1 MQDISTINYEQFTN
15 MCEKIKEAFI
25 NIGNTIRTILEKVV
39 KFFKKNRS
47 LLPACAQENID
58 SWGEATTLRPEKKY
72 CHNKKRK
79 YDFIRKINK
88 LKSIRRSCIKNL
100 PYQRRNY

>member
-15 MCEKIKEAFI
+15 MWEKIKKALI

-47 LLPACAQENID
+47 LLPVYAQEIID
-58 SWGEATTLRPEKKY
+58 SWGAATLRPERKY
-72 CHNKKRK
+72 CHKKRRK
-79 YDFIRKINK
+79 YDFIRKTNK
-88 LKSIRRSCIKNL
+88 PKSIHRSCIKNL